1 MKNEREKSHPSKV
14 AKRPAN
20 RKTARSIE
28 SRRDSKEQHIDGRQ
42 RLEDAQYLLEGR
54 HHANRS
60 IQCPRSEIKRAT
72 IGLTSRRTAR
82 RINRLKGIVAD
93 IPPAY
98 DTRLPPT
105 S

>member
-1 MKNEREKSHPSKV
+1 MLPAGMKIFLRLSYCIAAIGKKHDLLVLLHSLRLQQFPQ
-14 AKRPAN
+14 
-20 RKTARSIE
+20 TA
-28 SRRDSKEQHIDGRQ
+28 
-42 RLEDAQYLLEGR
+42 
-54 HHANRS
+54 
-60 IQCPRSEIKRAT
+60 T
-72 IGLTSRRTAR
+72 R